1 MVGIAVVFGLLA
13 VFVAQGWLNYQAELS
28 RKTVAPKAPQ
38 VATKTI
44 VIASAPLRFGALV
57 GADNLKEIAWPEEA
71 IPAGTFNTIAELTKE
86 KRIVLASIARN
97 EPILRTKVTGPGQK
111 ATLSAVIQDGMRA
124 VTVRVNDVE
133 GVAGF
138 ILPGDHVDVLLT
150 RQANEN
156 KAGGTNDVVIQN
168 TRVLAIDQ
176 LADDAADKP
185 TVARAVTIE
194 VDTIGAQKIA
204 LAASLGN
211 LSLMLRRA
219 GEQHMDATR
228 RITTSDLTQ
237 TEVIQ
242 RVNDAKRT
250 TKVSVTRGGNKQDYN
265 VASEET
271 AWEADTQAVVRR

>member
-1 MVGIAVVFGLLA
+1 M
-13 VFVAQGWLNYQAELS
+13 
-28 RKTVAPKAPQ
+28 
-38 VATKTI
+38 
-44 VIASAPLRFGALV
+44 
-57 GADNLKEIAWPEEA
+57 
-71 IPAGTFNTIAELTKE
+71 
-86 KRIVLASIARN
+86 LASIARN

-168 TRVLAIDQ
+168 TRVLASDQ

-250 TKVSVTRGGNKQDYN
+250 IKVSVTRGANKQDYN

>member
-1 MVGIAVVFGLLA
+1 
-13 VFVAQGWLNYQAELS
+13 
-28 RKTVAPKAPQ
+28 
-38 VATKTI
+38 
-44 VIASAPLRFGALV
+44 
-57 GADNLKEIAWPEEA
+57 
-71 IPAGTFNTIAELTKE
+71 
-86 KRIVLASIARN
+86 
-97 EPILRTKVTGPGQK
+97 
-111 ATLSAVIQDGMRA
+111 VIQDGMRA

-150 RQANEN
+150 RQAAE
-156 KAGGTNDVVIQN
+156 GRTSGTNDVVIQN

-176 LADDAADKP
+176 LADDAADRP
-185 TVARAVTIE
+185 QVARAVTIE
-194 VDTIGAQKIA
+194 VDTTGAQKIA

-242 RVNDAKRT
+242 RVNDAKRF

-265 VASEET
+265 VAAEES
-271 AWEADTQAVVRR
+271 AWRDDNETQATRR